1 MRGLASLRSE
11 GGHLPAGMVV
21 SMGQHDAQFQQH
33 TQLSSRCGQSVK
45 FRATLVLRAKIAVE
59 KPSALF
65 LFEVRSGDGVC

>member
-33 TQLSSRCGQSVK
+33 TQ
-45 FRATLVLRAKIAVE
+45 RAKWC
-59 KPSALF
+59 
-65 LFEVRSGDGVC
+65 SGSCKTRAFYRDNGGRTPKTTRV

>member
-33 TQLSSRCGQSVK
+33 THPMSLDRKSFALYSKSFPTGYRKSSDSIILPRES
-45 FRATLVLRAKIAVE
+45 LL
-59 KPSALF
+59 
-65 LFEVRSGDGVC
+65 